1 MVPLINIASV
11 VSIDA
16 EGVSGLFVVDH
27 AAGRVYR
34 LATEESDPVET
45 GRVMMAIRGQM
56 RANLPNIPHDDIA
69 AVMRAEKTVSDS
81 GSNKI
86 KRGSDE

>member
-11 VSIDA
+11 ISLDSDGA
-16 EGVSGLFVVDH
+16 SGLFVVDQ
-27 AAGRVYR
+27 ASGRVFK
-34 LATEESDPVET
+34 LDAVESDPVES

-56 RANLPNIPHDDIA
+56 RANLPSIPHEDIA
-69 AVMRAEKTVSDS
+69 AVMQAERSVSES

-86 KRGSDE
+86 KRGVDE